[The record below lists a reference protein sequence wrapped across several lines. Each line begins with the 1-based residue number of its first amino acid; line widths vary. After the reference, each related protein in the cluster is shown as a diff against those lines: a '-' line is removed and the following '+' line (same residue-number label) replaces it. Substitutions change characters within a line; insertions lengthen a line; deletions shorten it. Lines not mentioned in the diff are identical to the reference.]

1 MKRIVVNT
9 QLEKVTVVFD
19 DNTTRTF
26 SLAQAK
32 IIRPLLALGTDDTI
46 RRIGTIRKHGNVVT

>member
-19 DNTTRTF
+19 DDTTRTF
-26 SLAQAK
+26 TLAQAK

-46 RRIGTIRKHGNVVT
+46 KRIDTIRKHGDVIT

>member
-1 MKRIVVNT
+1 MKRVVVNT

-26 SLAQAK
+26 TLAQAK

-46 RRIGTIRKHGNVVT
+46 KRIDTISKHGDVVT

>member
-19 DNTTRTF
+19 DDTSRTF
-26 SLAQAK
+26 TLAQAK

-46 RRIGTIRKHGNVVT
+46 RRIGTIRKKGDIIT